1 MVNGRYDYD
10 SKYIIGT
17 QIDYAKTKYFI
28 SRSDP
33 DFICLECGT
42 NQDETNIKSRYYQTT
57 GFHQKKKLSHSQN

>member
-1 MVNGRYDYD
+1 MVNCRCDYD

-42 NQDETNIKSRYYQTT
+42 NQDETNIKS
-57 GFHQKKKLSHSQN
+57 